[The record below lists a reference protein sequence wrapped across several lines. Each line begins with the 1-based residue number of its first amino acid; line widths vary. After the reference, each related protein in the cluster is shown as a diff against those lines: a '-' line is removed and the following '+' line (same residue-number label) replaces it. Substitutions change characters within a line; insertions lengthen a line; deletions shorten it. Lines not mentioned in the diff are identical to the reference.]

1 MCNNELEA
9 VVGTDL
15 HHCKLRRRILMFH
28 TCTVPKHFLFH
39 ISQLFHIDQCFPQDI
54 PVHVLVCYQITTLIN
69 IISKEIDR
77 SHLLQL
83 FLSQIKPWLQSQ

>member
-15 HHCKLRRRILMFH
+15 HCKLRPRILMFH
-28 TCTVPKHFLFH
+28 TCTKTFFVSHFTI
-39 ISQLFHIDQCFPQDI
+39 ISHRCFPQDI